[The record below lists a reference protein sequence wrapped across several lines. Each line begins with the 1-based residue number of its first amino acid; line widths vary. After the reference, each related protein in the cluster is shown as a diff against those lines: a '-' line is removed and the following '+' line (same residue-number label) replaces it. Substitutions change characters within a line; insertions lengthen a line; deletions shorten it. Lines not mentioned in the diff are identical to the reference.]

1 MPFIPD
7 DRDIESLF
15 SIKCDEDLLISKIS
29 LFVGKKHI
37 RNSARRIMGRMMFDG
52 SFLVNY
58 SLYGVKQK
66 KTFSNLARYRL
77 II

>member
-1 MPFIPD
+1 
-7 DRDIESLF
+7 
-15 SIKCDEDLLISKIS
+15 
-29 LFVGKKHI
+29 
-37 RNSARRIMGRMMFDG
+37 MGRMMFDG

-77 II
+77 IIGKHKLIVHNLYWTYITVAN